1 MKNCSLKEI
10 GNGLLEAKTVLLFPH
25 VQMDGDALGSASA
38 ICRALRTMGKQA
50 YILIN
55 EVVPA
60 NIMFLDDGFC
70 TTDMD
75 ILPNPDV
82 CLAVDCSD
90 ISRIEG
96 RKTVFFQG
104 TVTMCIDHHVTNEAF
119 ADLNF
124 VDRHAASTGEI
135 SYRLLQQMEYPMD
148 ALSAQALYAAMATDT
163 GNFMYTNTTRETHLI
178 AAALFETGMDHGKI
192 GVEIYQNSR
201 PEKVKL
207 TALCFA
213 SMEFVGEGKANIAL
227 ITQDM
232 LKQAGASMEE
242 TEGLVEQMRN
252 ISGIEI
258 SCIMKEDDDRI
269 KVSMRSKTN
278 GDVASIARN
287 FGGGGHKKAAGFTLE
302 VPMEEAKVL
311 VKNAILQQLKSLEG

>member
-10 GNGLLEAKTVLLFPH
+10 GNGLLAAKTVLLFPH

-38 ICRALRTMGKQA
+38 LCRALRAMGKEA
-50 YILIN
+50 HILIN
-55 EVVPA
+55 EIVPA
-60 NIMFLDDGFC
+60 NILFLDEGFC
-70 TTDMD
+70 TTDAG
-75 ILPNPDV
+75 IITNPDV

-135 SYRLLQQMEYPMD
+135 SYRLLEQMQYPMD

-163 GNFMYTNTTRETHLI
+163 GNFTYSNTTRETHLI
-178 AAALFETGMDHGKI
+178 AASLFETGMDHSRI

-213 SMEFVGEGKANIAL
+213 TMEFVGEGKANIAL

-232 LKQAGASMEE
+232 LKQTGASMEE

-252 ISGIEI
+252 ISGVEI
-258 SCIMKEDDDRI
+258 SCIMKEDNGRI

-302 VPMEEAKVL
+302 IPMEEAKVL
-311 VKNAILQQLKSLEG
+311 VKNAILQQLTSLEG